1 MTEILYSYHEPI
13 HSVTRL
19 VSCKKT
25 SYGGEEVE
33 TEREMKYWDVV
44 YDETSSVWSGL
55 GSIPG
60 PSVTCSLNLLMVFE
74 SVDNQPLNGFTTAK
88 FN

>member
-1 MTEILYSYHEPI
+1 MHAMTEILYSYHEPI

-33 TEREMKYWDVV
+33 RER
-44 YDETSSVWSGL
+44 DEIL
-55 GSIPG
+55 GCG
-60 PSVTCSLNLLMVFE
+60 M
-74 SVDNQPLNGFTTAK
+74 
-88 FN
+88 

>member
-33 TEREMKYWDVV
+33 REREMKHWDVV
-44 YDETSSVWSGL
+44 CDETSSV
-55 GSIPG
+55 
-60 PSVTCSLNLLMVFE
+60 
-74 SVDNQPLNGFTTAK
+74 
-88 FN
+88 

>member
-33 TEREMKYWDVV
+33 RVR
-44 YDETSSVWSGL
+44 DEIL
-55 GSIPG
+55 GCG
-60 PSVTCSLNLLMVFE
+60 M
-74 SVDNQPLNGFTTAK
+74 
-88 FN
+88 